1 MSEPNRPFD
10 FNVLNRLWDGDAVSF
25 DEFDKL
31 MGDLAAIDGV
41 EVEFVE
47 LRTDNTPD
55 A

>member
-10 FNVLNRLWDGDAVSF
+10 FSVLNRLWDGDAVSF
-25 DEFDKL
+25 DELDEL
-31 MGDLAAIDGV
+31 MVDLAAMDGV

-47 LRTDNTPD
+47 LKTDETPD